1 MPRGKK
7 NQVQKVP
14 GVEQVPTPFN
24 FRGATG
30 NPPTQGQP
38 LDKMLEAW
46 PKGKRLVVTIDDEEL
61 LCEVWMIRKII
72 EEGLLSAE
80 AVKKII
86 VPPGEMM
93 VDVEEDALTGKVL
106 WWHDSVESSS
116 PAKGDRSTGK

>member
-1 MPRGKK
+1 
-7 NQVQKVP
+7 
-14 GVEQVPTPFN
+14 
-24 FRGATG
+24 
-30 NPPTQGQP
+30 
-38 LDKMLEAW
+38 
-46 PKGKRLVVTIDDEEL
+46 
-61 LCEVWMIRKII
+61 
-72 EEGLLSAE
+72 LLSAE